1 MTLLGLLLAIA
12 AAGALGLALL
22 AGRFDLELIGV
33 SIAAS
38 LLGGLFLALD
48 YGRARHRGG
57 GAPPSAER
65 LPAERP
71 PAERPPALAP
81 PTGGDSVRIA
91 WALADEPAAT
101 PALRDDLLGHFG
113 SWRALSAASVEEL
126 EEAPGVDYALA
137 RRLRAALDR

>member
-22 AGRFDLELIGV
+22 AVPGRFDLELIGV

-57 GAPPSAER
+57 GAPPS
-65 LPAERP
+65 AERP

-126 EEAPGVDYALA
+126 EEAPGVGYALA

>member
-1 MTLLGLLLAIA
+1 MTLLGLLLVIA

-22 AGRFDLELIGV
+22 AVPGRFDLELIGV

-57 GAPPSAER
+57 GAPPPAER
-65 LPAERP
+65 L